1 MRFLADK
8 GILTY
13 KSYSLDI
20 KDFTDEGTFCGY
32 GAVFGNV
39 DDYDDE
45 IVHGAFTKTI
55 GVKTP
60 VMLWQH
66 ASDQPI
72 GVYEAIREDNIGLW
86 VEGRLLLDIPKA
98 REAHILLKNRAIRGL
113 SIGFIPVAWEWE
125 QRDGDYIRKLKEIDL
140 WEVSLVTFPA
150 NPQALVDDVKSIKEA
165 EEVRAAQKLLTI
177 LKGSR

>member
-1 MRFLADK
+1 MADK

-32 GAVFGNV
+32 GAVFDNV
-39 DDYDDE
+39 DDYDDV

-55 GVKTP
+55 GMKKP

-66 ASDQPI
+66 SSDQPI
-72 GVYEAIREDNIGLW
+72 GIYDVMKEDEIGLW

-98 REAHILLKNRAIRGL
+98 KEAHVLIKNRAIRGL
-113 SIGFIPVAWEWE
+113 SIGYIPVAWEWE
-125 QRDGDYIRKLKEIDL
+125 QRDGKYIRKLKEIDL

-150 NPQALVDDVKSIKEA
+150 NSKALIDEVKNIQDV

-177 LKGSR
+177 LQGSR

>member
-1 MRFLADK
+1 MTDK

-20 KDFTDEGTFCGY
+20 KEFTDEGTFCGY
-32 GAVFGNV
+32 GAVFDNV
-39 DDYDDE
+39 DDYDDV

-66 ASDQPI
+66 SSDQPI
-72 GVYEAIREDNIGLW
+72 GVYTVMKEDDIGLW
-86 VEGRLLLDIPKA
+86 LEGRLLLDIPKA
-98 REAHILLKNRAIRGL
+98 KEAHILLKNRAIRGL
-113 SIGFIPVAWEWE
+113 SIGYVPVAWEWE
-125 QRDGDYIRKLKEIDL
+125 QRDDNYIRKLKEIDL

-150 NPQALVDDVKSIKEA
+150 NPKALIDDVKSIKEA
-165 EEVRAAQKLLTI
+165 EEVRAAQKLLAI

>member
-1 MRFLADK
+1 MRFLTDK
-8 GILTY
+8 EILMY

-20 KDFTDEGTFCGY
+20 KEFTDEGTFCGY
-32 GAVFGNV
+32 GAVFDNV
-39 DDYDDE
+39 DDHGDV
-45 IVHGAFTKTI
+45 ILPGAFTKTI
-55 GVKTP
+55 SKKTP

-66 ASDQPI
+66 SSSQPI
-72 GVYEAIREDNIGLW
+72 GVYENIKEDNIGLW

-98 REAHILLKNRAIRGL
+98 KEAHILLKNRAIRGL
-113 SIGFIPVAWEWE
+113 SIGYVPVAWEWE
-125 QRDGDYIRKLKEIDL
+125 SRDDNYIRKLKEIDL

-150 NPQALVDDVKSIKEA
+150 NPKALIDDVKSIKEA